1 MTRGPS
7 SPGSPVTAAEPL
19 VLRCSTADAL
29 EAVTTA
35 QRAKSTT
42 RIVVVLPAPSARL
55 ARRLIDAG
63 ADGVVPA
70 EDEADRLAATLNAVR
85 SGQVCLPRE
94 ARRAAQ
100 RPQLTNREKQVLS
113 LLVLGLTNGEI
124 ARQLVV
130 GETTVKTHVSSSLRK
145 LGATSRAEAQRMI
158 ADPQEGLGTGILSIT

>member
-1 MTRGPS
+1 MFQPK
-7 SPGSPVTAAEPL
+7 
-19 VLRCSTADAL
+19 VLRCSQTDAL
-29 EAVTTA
+29 EAVTA
-35 QRAKSTT
+35 CRRAHPAV
-42 RIVVVLPAPSARL
+42 RVVVVLPSPSARL

-63 ADGVVPA
+63 ADGVVAA
-70 EDEADRLAATLNAVR
+70 EDEADRLDATLSAVR

-158 ADPQEGLGTGILSIT
+158 ADPQEGLGTGILGIT

>member
-7 SPGSPVTAAEPL
+7 SPGSPVPTAEPL

-29 EAVTTA
+29 ETVTRA
-35 QRAKSTT
+35 QRANPAT
-42 RIVVVLPAPSARL
+42 RVVVVLPAPSARL

-70 EDEADRLAATLNAVR
+70 EHEADRLAATLSAVR